1 MKNFMITNLLTLFLL
16 TACVEQGTVTQSSGT
31 TGTTTTGNTSS
42 GDSGGSTGSGGTT
55 VTPPGEGTT
64 CHGSTADGEGVGVPI
79 HNFNLFL
86 AGYQTWQPGNYTS
99 SLQTQVMPTL
109 QEAVYLFQSDSR
121 LRVRFK
127 VKTQPNPGY
136 QQEYCHG
143 RTIYGPADQHNYTKL
158 KARVSLRDIKCNTP
172 DPTNT
177 NACLSGFYLGSP
189 YSSQIIDPI
198 DVAECGP
205 VIDFGHLR
213 TQNPYGTVIAVDD
226 VMSDSSCQANGSSC
240 PSEEQVR
247 SQVCWNM
254 TMQVVTDSTQ
264 DFK

>member
-1 MKNFMITNLLTLFLL
+1 MKNIMITNILTLFLL
-16 TACVEQGTVTQSSGT
+16 TACVEQGSVTQ
-31 TGTTTTGNTSS
+31 
-42 GDSGGSTGSGGTT
+42 SGGSTSGTTTEDTISGGSGSTDGGTGA
-55 VTPPGEGTT
+55 VITPPGTGTT
-64 CHGSTADGEGVGVPI
+64 CNGSTADGEGAGVPI

-86 AGYQTWQPGNYTS
+86 AGYQTWEPGDYNN

-143 RTIYGPADQHNYTKL
+143 RTIYGPADMHNYTKL
-158 KARVSLRDIKCNTP
+158 KAQVSLRDIKCNTP
-172 DPTNT
+172 DPSNT
-177 NACLSGFYLGSP
+177 NACSSGFYLGSS
-189 YSSQIIDPI
+189 YATQIIDPI
-198 DVAECGP
+198 DVGECGQ
-205 VIDFGHLR
+205 IMELGHLR
-213 TQNPYGTVIAVDD
+213 TQNPYGTVVAVND
-226 VMSDSSCQANGSSC
+226 VKSDSTCQANGTQC

-247 SQVCWNM
+247 SQVCWHM